1 VDVTATAPQ
10 AKATAQYWRT
20 TMFRKFALGLVAA
33 ASISAAAFTPT
44 AASAHGFGGGFGGG
58 WGHHWGFHRF
68 GYGFGGPVVDS
79 CVVVTPYGRV
89 INTCY

>member
-1 VDVTATAPQ
+1 
-10 AKATAQYWRT
+10 
-20 TMFRKFALGLVAA
+20 MIRKLVLGLVAA

-44 AASAHGFGGGFGGG
+44 AASAHGFGGG

-79 CVVVTPYGRV
+79 CIVVTPSGRIV
-89 INTCY
+89 NVCY

>member
-1 VDVTATAPQ
+1 VDVTATAPE
-10 AKATAQYWRT
+10 AKCWRRIIWRT

-44 AASAHGFGGGFGGG
+44 AASAHGFGGG

>member
-1 VDVTATAPQ
+1 
-10 AKATAQYWRT
+10 
-20 TMFRKFALGLVAA
+20 MFRKITLGLVAA
-33 ASISAAAFTPT
+33 ASISAAALTPT
-44 AASAHGFGGGFGGG
+44 AASAHGPGFGGGFGGG

>member
-1 VDVTATAPQ
+1 
-10 AKATAQYWRT
+10 
-20 TMFRKFALGLVAA
+20 MFRKFALGLVAA

-44 AASAHGFGGGFGGG
+44 AASAHGFGFGGGFGGG

-89 INTCY
+89 INTCYY

>member
-1 VDVTATAPQ
+1 M
-10 AKATAQYWRT
+10 AQYWRT
-20 TMFRKFALGLVAA
+20 TMFRKLALGLVAA
-33 ASISAAAFTPT
+33 ASLSAAAFTPT

-58 WGHHWGFHRF
+58 WGHHWGFHRY
-68 GYGFGGPVVDS
+68 GYGFGAPVVES